1 MTTSGECDHERPVV
15 MGVGYSS
22 LNMGVRYFSLN
33 MGVRYSA
40 LKHCFNS

>member
-22 LNMGVRYFSLN
+22 LNMGVRYSSLN
-33 MGVRYSA
+33 
-40 LKHCFNS
+40 HCINS